1 MTQLCNLPVHN
12 RCNAKLDI
20 GSLSPASTRSPA
32 STVKSPTA
40 TNYVVRNT
48 FIEVQDDDDEI
59 EFEEEM
65 SRPPF
70 QRRRGSSFWRSAS
83 EPPIAPRSPREESR
97 SLPEDLNVAQFD
109 PATLAA
115 PEVALEFPRGPPGSF
130 RTAEEESALAAA
142 MHVGFNAGIMA
153 AMSLKTEKQGAYHP
167 AYAMTQ
173 PMNPTPPARN
183 GPAPS
188 RSNPLNAAQLGMLLG
203 SAPTRPAKK
212 NTSSGASDSS
222 TTVGTTVG
230 SGASHLEARAS
241 SPGAAAP
248 ETASC
253 HVVWCDHRAF
263 KDTSSTLKAQLE
275 AEVQLPVKAH
285 KSAENVIRLLR
296 KKQRAQGR
304 PPCVFVVSWANAG
317 ALLPFLNEFQQVS
330 AKVVVLCDARG
341 GRRQDGSEEQYSQ
354 YPFVEKVAGS
364 WSEAVHAAG
373 KAVAEFQV
381 ATWL

>member
-1 MTQLCNLPVHN
+1 MAQLCSLPVHYP
-12 RCNAKLDI
+12 CNAKFDM

-32 STVKSPTA
+32 STVRSPTT

-48 FIEVQDDDDEI
+48 FIEVQDNDEEM

-70 QRRRGSSFWRSAS
+70 QRRRGSSFWRCAS
-83 EPPIAPRSPREESR
+83 EPPIAPRSPFEEGR
-97 SLPEDLNVAQFD
+97 SLPEDLNV
-109 PATLAA
+109 PAYVEA
-115 PEVALEFPRGPPGSF
+115 PAVPHDFPRGPPGSF

-153 AMSLKTEKQGAYHP
+153 AMSLKSCDRPGAYHP
-167 AYAMTQ
+167 AHGVTQ
-173 PMNPTPPARN
+173 TMAQASPARN
-183 GPAPS
+183 NPAPS
-188 RSNPLNAAQLGMLLG
+188 RSSPLNAAQLGMLLG
-203 SAPTRPAKK
+203 GTPTRPARKII
-212 NTSSGASDSS
+212 SSGASDTS

-230 SGASHLEARAS
+230 SGTSHQEARAS

-248 ETASC
+248 QAATC

-263 KDTSSTLKAQLE
+263 KDTSSGLKAQLE

-341 GRRQDGSEEQYSQ
+341 GRRQDGSDEMFNQ

-364 WSEAVHAAG
+364 WTEAVHAAG

>member
-1 MTQLCNLPVHN
+1 V
-12 RCNAKLDI
+12 
-20 GSLSPASTRSPA
+20 STRSPA
-32 STVKSPTA
+32 SAVRSPRT
-40 TNYVVRNT
+40 THYVVRNT
-48 FIEVQDDDDEI
+48 FIEVQDNEEELD
-59 EFEEEM
+59 FKEEM
-65 SRPPF
+65 SRSPF
-70 QRRRGSSFWRSAS
+70 QRRRGSSFWRCAS
-83 EPPIAPRSPREESR
+83 EPPTAPRSHQEESR
-97 SLPEDLNVAQFD
+97 SAPEDLNA
-109 PATLAA
+109 AA
-115 PEVALEFPRGPPGSF
+115 PVVPDELLRGPPGSF

-142 MHVGFNAGIMA
+142 MHAGFNAGIMA
-153 AMSLKTEKQGAYHP
+153 AMSLKSTDRQGVYHP
-167 AYAMTQ
+167 SHGMTQ
-173 PMNPTPPARN
+173 TPPTRH

-188 RSNPLNAAQLGMLLG
+188 RGGQLNAAQLGMLLG
-203 SAPTRPAKK
+203 GTPTRPTKK
-212 NTSSGASDSS
+212 TTSSGASDTS

-230 SGASHLEARAS
+230 GSIASHQEARAS

-248 ETASC
+248 QAAAC

-263 KDTSSTLKAQLE
+263 KDTSSGLKAQLE

-341 GRRQDGSEEQYSQ
+341 GRRQDGSDEMFSQ

-364 WSEAVHAAG
+364 WTEAVHAAG

-381 ATWL
+381 AQW